1 MRSFAVFLALI
12 ALALA
17 GIAAF
22 AYPAWLA
29 TQAMGLEFKFHRV
42 ASRIAMLTF
51 LVGFVFV
58 AKRLRVSDRASLGYG
73 LPAPAFF
80 AEIAK
85 AILLGAVLMLPVLAT
100 MVVLDMREL
109 KPGLA
114 LDTGDWVTI
123 VATGLGTGLVVAF
136 IEETALRGAMQSAI
150 SRESGAVAGI
160 VLVSLVYA
168 ATHFLGKARIPADQV
183 GPGSGL
189 DMLGRLLAA
198 FAQPAAIVDAFLCL
212 AAVGVLL
219 GIVRHLTGN
228 IAACIGLHASWVA
241 IIFAVRETSERRGTG
256 PSAWLMS
263 DYDGF
268 IGWMVL
274 AWTAVIGVA
283 LWWWYRRRAK
293 EMGTVTPVL
302 SDRP

>member
-1 MRSFAVFLALI
+1 MRSFAIFLALI

-29 TQAMGLEFKFHRV
+29 TQAMGLDFKFHRV

-51 LVGFVFV
+51 LAGFVFV
-58 AKRLRVSDRASLGYG
+58 AKRLRVTDRASLGYS
-73 LPAPAFF
+73 LPAPAFA
-80 AEIAK
+80 AELAK
-85 AILLGAVLMLPVLAT
+85 AFVLGAVLMLPVLAT
-100 MVVLDMREL
+100 MVALDMREL

-114 LDTGDWVTI
+114 LGAADWARI
-123 VATGLGTGLVVAF
+123 VCMGLATGLVVAF
-136 IEETALRGAMQSAI
+136 IEETALRGVMHSAI
-150 SRESGAVAGI
+150 ARESGAIAAI
-160 VLVSLVYA
+160 VLVSLIYA
-168 ATHFLGKARIPADQV
+168 ATHFLGKARIPPDQI

-189 DMLGRLLAA
+189 DMLSRLLAA
-198 FAQPAAIVDAFLCL
+198 FANPAGIADAFLCL

-219 GIVRHLTGN
+219 GVVRHLTGN
-228 IAACIGLHASWVA
+228 VAACIGLHASWVA
-241 IIFAVRETSERRGTG
+241 IIYAVRETSVRRETG
-256 PSAWLMS
+256 PVAWLMS

-283 LWWWYRRRAK
+283 LWWWYRRK
-293 EMGTVTPVL
+293 GIFPV
-302 SDRP
+302 S

>member
-1 MRSFAVFLALI
+1 MRSFAIFAALI

-29 TQAMGLEFKFHRV
+29 TQAMGLDFKFHRV

-51 LVGFVFV
+51 LVGFLFV
-58 AKRLRVSDRASLGYG
+58 AKRLRVTDRASLGYA

-80 AEIAK
+80 AELAK
-85 AILLGAVLMLPVLAT
+85 ALVLGAVLMLPVLAT
-100 MVVLDMREL
+100 MVALDMREL
-109 KPGLA
+109 KPGLSLA
-114 LDTGDWVTI
+114 AGDWAGI
-123 VATGLGTGLVVAF
+123 VAMGLGTGLVVAF
-136 IEETALRGAMQSAI
+136 IEETALRGVMHSAI
-150 SRESGAVAGI
+150 TRESGAVWAV

-168 ATHFLGKARIPADQV
+168 ATHFIGKARIPADQIDA
-183 GPGSGL
+183 GSGL
-189 DMLGRLLAA
+189 HMLSLMLAA
-198 FAQPAAIVDAFLCL
+198 FADFARIADAFLCL
-212 AAVGVLL
+212 FMVGVLL

-241 IIFAVRETSERRGTG
+241 IIYAVRETSERRETG
-256 PSAWLMS
+256 PVAWLMS

-274 AWTAVIGVA
+274 AWTVVIGAV
-283 LWWWYRRRAK
+283 LWWWYRRR
-293 EMGTVTPVL
+293 GVR
-302 SDRP
+302 S